1 MILFLQIFSLLL
13 THDIHLT
20 KAQVEVN
27 PAEEAVQVSMHIFLD
42 DLEKVIQ
49 AETGFTETMHLGTEK
64 EVPEGDSLLAIYLSN
79 HFLISANEQPLSF
92 SFVGKENSQDLL
104 AVWCYFEF
112 PLSDIPTKNL
122 TLTNNVLMELYDD
135 QQNIIT
141 LQGPNKKRDYLLFQ
155 VDEPTA
161 SFNY

>member
-1 MILFLQIFSLLL
+1 MILILQILSVLL

-20 KAQVEVN
+20 KAQVDVN
-27 PAEEAVQVSMHIFLD
+27 AAEQSVQVSMHIFLD

-49 AETGFTETMHLGTEK
+49 QETGFTEKMHLGTEK
-64 EVPEGDSLLAIYLSN
+64 EVPQGDSLLAVYLSN
-79 HFLISANEQPLSF
+79 HFLITTNDQPLTF
-92 SFVGKENSQDLL
+92 SYVGKENSKDLL
-104 AVWCYFEF
+104 AIWCYFEF

-122 TLTNNVLMELYDD
+122 TLTNNVLMELYAD

-155 VDEPTA
+155 VDESTA
-161 SFNY
+161 SFSY

>member
-1 MILFLQIFSLLL
+1 MILFLQILSLWLA
-13 THDIHLT
+13 HDIHLT
-20 KAQVEVN
+20 KAQVDVN
-27 PAEEAVQVSMHIFLD
+27 AAEQSVQVSMHIFLD
-42 DLEKVIQ
+42 DLEKCIQ
-49 AETGFTETMHLGTEK
+49 QETGFTQTMHLGTEK
-64 EVPEGDSLLAIYLSN
+64 EVPQGDSLLAVYLSN
-79 HFLISANEQPLSF
+79 HFLVTANEKPLSF

-155 VDEPTA
+155 PDESTA
-161 SFNY
+161 SFSY